1 MSKNKENNR
10 RNKMTKTI
18 KIAKNYQTL
27 DEIINTFN
35 KSFLNYTVIPVFLVG
50 FIFSLMLFIELHSG
64 EVEDS
69 LSSLLYGTMSFFSLV
84 STFSLFLGSF
94 FMVLAQYFGK
104 NRYFVTSY
112 KAYYKNKF
120 TDAEKSIIEH
130 ILDDKFDNI
139 IQTNRKVISKKLK
152 DVKEAMEDEIF
163 NQEYLESFKKDIE
176 ANLKERK
183 QYIPLLQSLAEEYH
197 FRDRDN
203 VIMERANQQL
213 TKAGISTFKTKEKT
227 TFEIVEESA

>member
-1 MSKNKENNR
+1 
-10 RNKMTKTI
+10 
-18 KIAKNYQTL
+18 
-27 DEIINTFN
+27 
-35 KSFLNYTVIPVFLVG
+35 
-50 FIFSLMLFIELHSG
+50 
-64 EVEDS
+64 
-69 LSSLLYGTMSFFSLV
+69 
-84 STFSLFLGSF
+84 
-94 FMVLAQYFGK
+94 MVK
-104 NRYFVTSY
+104 
-112 KAYYKNKF
+112 KK
-120 TDAEKSIIEH
+120 KSIIEH
-130 ILDDKFDNI
+130 ILNDKFDNI